1 MDTALQRR
9 HRRYGVF
16 MLRGILL
23 LTLAAA
29 TAAHLVLYRRAAR
42 RLGF

>member
-1 MDTALQRR
+1 MDTVPRRR

-16 MLRGILL
+16 MLRAILVL
-23 LTLAAA
+23 FLA
-29 TAAHLVLYRRAAR
+29 TATAVHLVLYRRAAR